1 MSYRASSE
9 LTPRSP
15 GAKQRLDG
23 RISGAPPAFRC
34 VPDVKDDWPGRG
46 ANGTGTWAAELPK
59 LQLPGLCRILW
70 TTPKA
75 LGLRPDAEAELG
87 LSGSRRLYGAGL
99 SQNGKANRDPP
110 DIVGINQASLD
121 LLHRRIRRQASDYHG
136 QFTCGIDPYGT
147 IGRDLVPHPVH
158 IGLEPPT
165 WARPGANGTVAD
177 RSEPGSYRFP
187 DTPTF
192 TLDVDIRPEAT
203 GW

>member
-1 MSYRASSE
+1 MTGRGEAPTAQE
-9 LTPRSP
+9 HGPRSFRSFNSQACAEFC
-15 GAKQRLDG
+15 GQRQRRLAYG
-23 RISGAPPAFRC
+23 PMRKLSSGCPEVDP
-34 VPDVKDDWPGRG
+34 
-46 ANGTGTWAAELPK
+46 
-59 LQLPGLCRILW
+59 
-70 TTPKA
+70 
-75 LGLRPDAEAELG
+75 
-87 LSGSRRLYGAGL
+87 LYGAGL